1 MSKIRKIL
9 YPLSLLYG
17 EVVNARNKAYEKGVL
32 NSTSFTIPTIVVGNL
47 NVGGTG
53 KSPQIEYLVRLLKKD
68 YRIAVLSRGYKR
80 KSKGFQLA
88 NENSTSDQLGD
99 EPFQFYKKFNNIIV
113 AVDADRVNG
122 INQLQQLETPPEV
135 ILLDDA
141 FQHRKVNP
149 GFTILLT
156 DHQNLYVDDSML
168 PSGNLREKVD
178 GAKRAQVIVVSK
190 CPEDLND
197 EDQFRIA
204 QKLQPE
210 LNQTIFFSAIEYHNQ
225 VVNDKDKIDVLELEK
240 FDVLLVTGIAKPK
253 PLEQFLNVN
262 NIKFKHL
269 KYPDHHDFTESDKKK
284 IRNSFESLKSN
295 KKIILTTEKDYVRNF
310 TVNQKNIYYL
320 PIKTKFLDNEEDFN
334 KLILNYVQQ
343 NAGNS

>member
-17 EVVNARNKAYEKGVL
+17 EIVGARNKAFEKGVL
-32 NSTSFTIPTIVVGNL
+32 DSVSFTIPIIVVGNL

-53 KSPQIEYLVRLLKKD
+53 KSPQIEYLVRLLQNKYKV
-68 YRIAVLSRGYKR
+68 AVLSRGYKR

-88 NENSTSDQLGD
+88 NKNSTATQLGD

-122 INQLQQLETPPEV
+122 INQLQQLEDPPEI

-141 FQHRKVNP
+141 FQHRQVNA

-156 DHQNLYVDDSML
+156 DYQNLYVYDSML
-168 PSGNLREKVD
+168 PSGNLREKKE
-178 GAKRAQVIVVSK
+178 GAKRAQIIVVTK
-190 CPEDLND
+190 CPDNLSE
-197 EDQFRIA
+197 EHQFITA
-204 QKLQPE
+204 QKLKPE
-210 LNQTIFFSAIEYHNQ
+210 LDQTIFFSTIEYYNA
-225 VVNDKDKIDVLELEK
+225 VLNNKDEISILELK
-240 FDVLLVTGIAKPK
+240 QYQVLLITGIANPN
-253 PLEQFLNVN
+253 PLVQFLEDNS
-262 NIKFKHL
+262 IKFDHL
-269 KYPDHHDFTESDKKK
+269 KYQDHHDFTKSDKNK
-284 IRNSFESLKSN
+284 IYNDFDLIKSD

-310 TVNQKNIYYL
+310 EGDNKNIYYL

-343 NAGNS
+343 NTGNS